1 MALRNAGIPARD
13 YANNRP
19 KIAVKLYEG
28 NLVYNSNGINEEG
41 RTTDM
46 WTVSAPM
53 QNGQYVELHPDSTA
67 RHIIVKP
74 CADDSTNIVGKL
86 IINPKLKWT
95 VDWTDYDK
103 NRLPRANKSW
113 GAYSP
118 RTGTVEFFGDAIDYI
133 DLVSDNAKI
142 VPLDSIVYDSANKFD
157 KKASGTTNTK
167 ALAGVS
173 ANQGGKL
180 PVLSGFYGYGI

>member
-1 MALRNAGIPARD
+1 MGLISKGIPARD

-28 NLVYNSNGINEEG
+28 NLVYNSNGIDEEG

-53 QNGQYVELHPDSTA
+53 SNGQYVELHEDSDA

-74 CADDSTNIVGKL
+74 ASSSSTAIVGKI
-86 IINPKLKWT
+86 IINPKMKWT
-95 VDWTDYDK
+95 VDWTNYDK
-103 NRLPRANKSW
+103 NRLPRENKNW
-113 GAYSP
+113 GQYSP

-133 DLVSDNAKI
+133 DLVSDNSAI
-142 VPLDSIVYDSANKFD
+142 SPFDSIVYSSANKFN
-157 KKASGTTNTK
+157 KKGSGTSNTK
-167 ALAGVS
+167 ALGKVS
-173 ANQGGKL
+173 ANKGGKL
-180 PVLSGFYGYGI
+180 PVLSGFYGIGV

>member
-1 MALRNAGIPARD
+1 M
-13 YANNRP
+13 
-19 KIAVKLYEG
+19 
-28 NLVYNSNGINEEG
+28 YNSNGINEEG

-53 QNGQYVELHPDSTA
+53 KNEQYVELHEDSTA

-74 CADDSTNIVGKL
+74 CADNSENIVGKL

-95 VDWTDYDK
+95 VDWTEYDK
-103 NRLPRANKSW
+103 NRLPRENKTW
-113 GAYSP
+113 GNYSP

-142 VPLDSIVYDSANKFD
+142 QPLDSVAYESNNQFD
-157 KKASGTTNTK
+157 KGSNTK
-167 ALAGVS
+167 TIALAGVS
-173 ANQGGKL
+173 ANKGGKL

>member
-1 MALRNAGIPARD
+1 MALKNAGLPARD

-28 NLVYNSNGINEEG
+28 DLQYNSNGINEEG

-53 QNGQYVELHPDSTA
+53 HNGQYVELHQDSTA

-74 CADDSTNIVGKL
+74 AEDNSKAIVGKV
-86 IINPKLKWT
+86 IINPKMKWT
-95 VDWTDYDK
+95 VDWTEYDK
-103 NRLPRANKSW
+103 NRLPRANKTW
-113 GAYSP
+113 GNYSP
-118 RTGTVEFFGDAIDYI
+118 RTGTVEFFGDAIDYV
-133 DLVSDNAKI
+133 DLISANAKI
-142 VPLDSIVYDSANKFD
+142 VPFDTVAYESEDKFD
-157 KKASGTTNTK
+157 KGTNTK
-167 ALAGVS
+167 TVALAGVS
-173 ANQGGKL
+173 ANKGGKL